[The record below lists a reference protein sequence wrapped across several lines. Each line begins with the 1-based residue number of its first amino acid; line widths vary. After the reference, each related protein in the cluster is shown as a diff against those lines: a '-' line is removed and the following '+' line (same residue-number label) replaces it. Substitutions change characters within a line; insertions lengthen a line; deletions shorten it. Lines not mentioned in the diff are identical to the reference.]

1 MCESEVNIM
10 LKKLFVNVDFE
21 GLENLKKFSAN
32 RNLKVKSS
40 CTDKTK
46 VRIKILEA

>member
-1 MCESEVNIM
+1 MPESEVRIL

-32 RNLKVKSS
+32 RNLKVESS

>member
-1 MCESEVNIM
+1 MSRSEVRIVV
-10 LKKLFVNVDFE
+10 KKVFVNVDFE

-32 RNLKVKSS
+32 RNLKVESS

-46 VRIKILEA
+46 VKIKILEA